1 MSDTPS
7 ASVNSEVA
15 EPLKPSTPSSPISPI
30 DPANFL
36 TPPVDKALSPNSP
49 TPHKVSDAPEH
60 HLPYDSASPAH
71 KVSESQWAK
80 LLDKIRENKQL
91 ALDPK
96 AQLINRAYHETR
108 MLKFASTFLKQHTSD
123 EASGER
129 TPFSSFHE
137 ELTELL
143 VATKPVDAQAKEGLQ
158 LSLPPLF
165 PRLAIAAPRGHAK
178 STLVSFF
185 FIIHQ
190 ALYAK
195 KKNIVIVSSSED
207 MAIRFLRRIKTELEF
222 NKQILITYGPQ
233 KSEKWSETEIV
244 LTNGVT
250 IHAKGRGAQLR
261 GLISG
266 SRRPDLIILDDI
278 EDEELVRSEVR
289 RADLSSWFSGT
300 VLPTLS
306 PKVGQLVFIGTILHQ
321 DSLLNSV
328 IETYKD
334 FTAKKYAALLPNDE
348 PLWPE
353 RFTKDFLHQVRKAF
367 AERHQ
372 LPQFFMEYMNDPT
385 PPDTA
390 FFDMNQWHYFDKQTI
405 LDNRKNLVVEVVID
419 PGGGSVRN
427 TADDT
432 AIVVGATDAVTGKAH
447 ILEIISAKMGT
458 DTNWLIEHLFRI
470 NEAYSP
476 HIFIMEKTQATN
488 FIMPTLTYAMQ
499 QRNQH
504 LPIRL
509 VTPPRGRGQGTGNMS
524 DAKFQRISA
533 LVQPVKDQTILILP
547 EHTKLVSQAA
557 SFPRGKH
564 DDVLDALAYFW
575 MFGFKPVKIDDKYQE
590 ELDNPAY
597 ETLYEEIGL

>member
-1 MSDTPS
+1 VDNPLL
-7 ASVNSEVA
+7 
-15 EPLKPSTPSSPISPI
+15 EPDSSSTPSI
-30 DPANFL
+30 
-36 TPPVDKALSPNSP
+36 
-49 TPHKVSDAPEH
+49 
-60 HLPYDSASPAH
+60 H
-71 KVSESQWAK
+71 KVSEEQWAK

-91 ALDPK
+91 ALDQK
-96 AQLINRAYHETR
+96 AHIINRAYHETR
-108 MLKFASTFLKQHTSD
+108 LLKFASTFLKSHTLD
-123 EASGER
+123 ETSGLPI
-129 TPFSSFHE
+129 PFSTFHE
-137 ELTELL
+137 ELTTLL
-143 VATKPVDAQAKEGLQ
+143 TDPLNLR
-158 LSLPPLF
+158 LS
-165 PRLAIAAPRGHAK
+165 IAAPRGHAK

-185 FIIHQ
+185 YVIHQ

-207 MAIRFLRRIKTELEF
+207 MAIRFLRRIKTELEY
-222 NKQILITYGPQ
+222 NRQILLIFGPQ
-233 KSEKWSETEIV
+233 KSEKWSETEII
-244 LTNGVT
+244 LNNGVS

-278 EDEELVRSEVR
+278 EDEELVRSEIR
-289 RADLSSWFSGT
+289 RADLESWFNGT
-300 VLPTLS
+300 VLPTLT
-306 PKVGQLVFIGTILHQ
+306 PKIGQLVFIGTILHQ
-321 DSLLNSV
+321 DSLLNNV
-328 IETYKD
+328 LTNYQE
-334 FTAKKYAALLPNDE
+334 FTTKKYAALLPDDN

-353 RFTKDFLHQVRKAF
+353 RFTKEFLHQVRSSF
-367 AERHQ
+367 AKRHQ

-405 LDNRKNLVVEVVID
+405 LDNRKSLVVEVVID

-432 AIVVGATDAVTGKAH
+432 AIVVGATDVNTGKSH
-447 ILEIISAKMGT
+447 ILEIVSAKMGT

-470 NEAYSP
+470 NDAYGP
-476 HIFIMEKTQATN
+476 HIFIMEKTQASN

-509 VTPPRGRGQGTGNMS
+509 VTPPRGAGQRAGMT

-533 LVQPVKDQTILILP
+533 LVQPSKNGDILILP

-590 ELDNPAY
+590 ELDNTAY
-597 ETLYEEIGL
+597 ENLYEEIGL